1 MKIIKDRHSARELSQ
16 EFNAY
21 LRKHNCAKSENAR
34 CIVQKAV
41 QNGELSIEHLIAVGM
56 CSVIGPMTEGGPA
69 ETFTSIAK
77 SMEKYFEAVR
87 KGEIAP
93 LTTEAAA

>member
-21 LRKHNCAKSENAR
+21 LRKHNCARSENAR

-69 ETFTSIAK
+69 ETFTSITN
-77 SMEKYFEAVR
+77 SVEKYFEAVR